1 MCCKDFKE
9 GFESTLMASKLCLK
23 FATVVFLVPVTCLQA
38 ADRMEKIF
46 PVSKNASLML
56 TNYTGAVSVKGW
68 QNSEVKVVY
77 TRYSQNVEID
87 MESTPSKVKV
97 VTHVLDKLAA
107 AEKARVD
114 YQVYVPEEATLEIL
128 NNMGTVNVENIK
140 GGVKVDVIEAVVKIS
155 GVHGGV
161 QATSLGSKVAISDST
176 GPIQTTT
183 VSGDIVFSKLASN
196 SVTANSTLGNVTYEG
211 DFIRLGN
218 YRFSTN
224 EGIILVQCP
233 EQASVE
239 WNARTVKGKIRSNL
253 PIRSKNH
260 APSSTGIA
268 GKQSLLGTL
277 NQGDANV
284 TLSTFSGEININRR

>member
-9 GFESTLMASKLCLK
+9 GFESTLMASKLCLR

-38 ADRMEKIF
+38 ADRIEKIF

-128 NNMGTVNVENIK
+128 NNMGTVDVENIK

-183 VSGDIVFSKLASN
+183 VSGDIVFSRLASN

>member
-1 MCCKDFKE
+1 MCCNDIKE
-9 GFESTLMASKLCLK
+9 GFESTLMASKLRLR
-23 FATVVFLVPVTCLQA
+23 FATVVLLMPATCLQA
-38 ADRMEKIF
+38 ADRIEKIF

-56 TNYTGAVSVKGW
+56 TNYTGTISVKGW
-68 QNSEVKVVY
+68 QNPEVKVVY
-77 TRYSQNVEID
+77 TKYSQNVEID
-87 MESTPSKVKV
+87 TESTPSKVKV
-97 VTHVLDKLAA
+97 TTHVLDKLAA
-107 AEKARVD
+107 ADKARVD
-114 YQVYVPEEATLEIL
+114 YQVYVPEEATLEIV
-128 NNMGTVNVENIK
+128 NNMGTVDVENIK
-140 GGVKVDVIEAVVKIS
+140 GAVKVDVFEAVVKIA
-155 GVHGGV
+155 GVQGGV
-161 QATSLGSKVAISDST
+161 QATSLGSKLTISEST

-183 VSGDIVFSKLASN
+183 VSGDIAFSKLDSN
-196 SVTANSTLGNVTYEG
+196 SVTANSTLGNISYEG
-211 DFIRLGN
+211 DFVRLGN

-224 EGIILVQCP
+224 EGVILVQCP

>member
-9 GFESTLMASKLCLK
+9 GFESTLMASKLRLR
-23 FATVVFLVPVTCLQA
+23 FATVILLMPATCLQA
-38 ADRMEKIF
+38 ADRIEKVF

-56 TNYTGAVSVKGW
+56 TNYTGTISVKGW
-68 QNSEVKVVY
+68 QNPEVKVVY
-77 TRYSQNVEID
+77 TKYSQNVEID
-87 MESTPSKVKV
+87 MESTPSKVRV
-97 VTHVLDKLAA
+97 ATHVLDKLAA
-107 AEKARVD
+107 ADKTRVD
-114 YQVYVPEEATLEIL
+114 YQVYVPEEATLEIV
-128 NNMGTVNVENIK
+128 NNMGTVDVENIK
-140 GGVKVDVIEAVVKIS
+140 GGVKVDVIEAVVKIT

-161 QATSLGSKVAISDST
+161 QATSLGSKVAISESS

-183 VSGDIVFSKLASN
+183 VSGDIVFSKVESN
-196 SVTANSTLGNVTYEG
+196 SVTANSTLGNISYEG
-211 DFIRLGN
+211 DFVRLGN

-233 EQASVE
+233 DQASVE
-239 WNARTVKGKIRSNL
+239 WNAKTVKGKIRSNL
-253 PIRSKNH
+253 PIRSKNR

-268 GKQSLLGTL
+268 EKQSLLGTL

>member
-9 GFESTLMASKLCLK
+9 GFESTLMASKLRLR
-23 FATVVFLVPVTCLQA
+23 FAIVVFLMSVICLQA
-38 ADRMEKIF
+38 ADRIEKTF
-46 PVSKNASLML
+46 PVSKNVSLML
-56 TNYTGAVSVKGW
+56 TNYTGTISVKGW
-68 QNSEVKVVY
+68 QNSEVKVVC
-77 TRYSQNVEID
+77 TKHSQNVEID
-87 MESTPSKVKV
+87 TESTPSKVKV
-97 VTHVLDKLAA
+97 TTHVLDKLAA
-107 AEKARVD
+107 ADKARVD
-114 YQVYVPEEATLEIL
+114 YQVYVPEEASLEIV
-128 NNMGTVNVENIK
+128 NNMGTVDVENIK
-140 GGVKVDVIEAVVKIS
+140 GAVKVDVFEAVVKIA
-155 GVHGGV
+155 GVQGGV
-161 QATSLGSKVAISDST
+161 QATSLGSKLTISQSA

-183 VSGDIVFSKLASN
+183 VSGDIAFSKLDSN
-196 SVTANSTLGNVTYEG
+196 SVTANSTLGNISYEG
-211 DFIRLGN
+211 DFVRLGN

-224 EGIILVQCP
+224 EGVILVQCP

-260 APSSTGIA
+260 APSSAGVA

>member
-1 MCCKDFKE
+1 
-9 GFESTLMASKLCLK
+9 MASKLRLR
-23 FATVVFLVPVTCLQA
+23 FAAVVFLVPVTCLQA
-38 ADRMEKIF
+38 ADRIEKIF

-56 TNYTGAVSVKGW
+56 TNYTGTISVKGW

-77 TRYSQNVEID
+77 TKYSQNVEID
-87 MESTPSKVKV
+87 TESTPSKVKV
-97 VTHVLDKLAA
+97 ATHVLDKLAA
-107 AEKARVD
+107 ADKTRVD
-114 YQVYVPEEATLEIL
+114 YQVYVPEEATLEIV
-128 NNMGTVNVENIK
+128 NNMGTVDVENIK
-140 GGVKVDVIEAVVKIS
+140 GGVKVDVIEAVVKIT

-161 QATSLGSKVAISDST
+161 QVTSLGSKVAISEST

-183 VSGDIVFSKLASN
+183 VSGDIVFSKLDSN
-196 SVTANSTLGNVTYEG
+196 SVTANSTLGNISYEG
-211 DFIRLGN
+211 DFVRMGN

-224 EGIILVQCP
+224 EGIILVRCP
-233 EQASVE
+233 DQASVE
-239 WNARTVKGKIRSNL
+239 WNARTVKGNIRSNL

-260 APSSTGIA
+260 AASSPGIA

>member
-1 MCCKDFKE
+1 
-9 GFESTLMASKLCLK
+9 MASKLRLR
-23 FATVVFLVPVTCLQA
+23 FATVVFLMPATCLQA
-38 ADRMEKIF
+38 ADRIEKIF

-56 TNYTGAVSVKGW
+56 TNYTGTISVKGW

-77 TRYSQNVEID
+77 TKHSQNVEID
-87 MESTPSKVKV
+87 MESTPSKVRV
-97 VTHVLDKLAA
+97 ATHVLDKLAA
-107 AEKARVD
+107 ADKTRVD
-114 YQVYVPEEATLEIL
+114 YQVYVPEEATLEIV
-128 NNMGTVNVENIK
+128 NNMGTVDVENIK
-140 GGVKVDVIEAVVKIS
+140 GGVKVDVIEAVVKIT

-161 QATSLGSKVAISDST
+161 QATSLGSKVAISESS

-183 VSGDIVFSKLASN
+183 VSGDIVFSKVESN
-196 SVTANSTLGNVTYEG
+196 SVTANSTLGNISYEG
-211 DFIRLGN
+211 DFVRLGN

-233 EQASVE
+233 DQASVE
-239 WNARTVKGKIRSNL
+239 WNAKTVKGKIRSNL

-268 GKQSLLGTL
+268 EKQSLLGTL

-284 TLSTFSGEININRR
+284 NLSTFSGEININRR